1 MEFILIWSAFVAVAA
16 YALGY
21 FDGRCAKPPPPLKGT
36 YDSGDHEDRVDDYGD
51 WHT

>member
-1 MEFILIWSAFVAVAA
+1 MGWIILGLIGG

-21 FDGRCAKPPPPLKGT
+21 WDGRWAKPPPPERGT

-51 WHT
+51 WN